1 MSNITVNGTQKFM
14 GIDIPVI
21 EGGFGEN
28 QKCVLAKTV
37 AEIHKVEL
45 KVINQLINNNIA
57 EFDSGVDIIDLKNS
71 VITND
76 PLFEIGFSKQSI
88 ANSTNIY
95 LLSEQ
100 GYMALVTLMRTPKA
114 REIRKQFRREYFSMR
129 EVIKENLYDGISPEL
144 KAIIMHDKKIQAV
157 ETRVEKLENNMTIDY
172 AQQEELRSTANRVVL
187 DALGG
192 KASLA
197 YKMIGSKAFAE
208 FWRDYKR
215 YMNVNSYKNTAVL
228 DFERAREYVLTW
240 TPNKELRL
248 MILGANTQMHT
259 A

>member
-37 AEIHKVEL
+37 AEIHKVDL

-57 EFDSGVDIIDLKNS
+57 EFDAGVDIINLCDDNFKVISNDLGF
-71 VITND
+71 ITSN
-76 PLFEIGFSKQSI
+76 GQKYC
-88 ANSTNIY
+88 Y

-100 GYMALVTLMRTPKA
+100 GYMALVALMRTPKA